1 MKIVITL
8 QPTVVSI
15 MHSYATLDDFTM
27 TITATNALAD
37 TLSTD
42 TLIDVEERITS
53 VDFALILTGTRCPP

>member
-1 MKIVITL
+1 
-8 QPTVVSI
+8 

-53 VDFALILTGTRCPP
+53 VDFALILTGTRRPP